1 MTAEKGDPVPALPL
15 NSRRRALGYIVPFI
29 NAPITVWN
37 AYSIAM
43 TIVRGEALNT
53 PEFMNDVILLIM
65 GLFLVLYL
73 PRMAPI
79 YTNRYWFMENELKIS
94 RFLWGTARI
103 PYKSIAR
110 AEVYIR
116 DDSSGPVSKE
126 ALKSSRDSIE
136 ALRRSGFKINDCT
149 NSEGVIALIVGE
161 KSAHMISPAYQKA
174 FIQKL
179 RKKVGTMP
187 VKLVELNSKG
197 KRVRELPA

>member
-1 MTAEKGDPVPALPL
+1 
-15 NSRRRALGYIVPFI
+15 
-29 NAPITVWN
+29 
-37 AYSIAM
+37 M